1 MQAMKIQPS
10 LIMSN
15 SDPVLLIET
24 VRPDD
29 GRSESFWVAL
39 VITGVLLLG
48 GLGIL
53 LRQEQTGVADTRP
66 QLDLLQRQF
75 LMELTIAADE
85 IRFIA
90 TMNSDIS
97 INSGFIAWPLEQL
110 LQEQLLPLFPG
121 QAASAWQQLQP
132 GCLLIQQPNS
142 PVHFAL
148 VLQQA
153 GSSIHYSTTSVH
165 HPAPCETL
173 LSWQR
178 MDIQS

>member
-1 MQAMKIQPS
+1 
-10 LIMSN
+10 MSN

-29 GRSESFWVAL
+29 GRTESFWVAL

-53 LRQEQTGVADTRP
+53 LRQEQSPATDTRP

-85 IRFIA
+85 IRFI
-90 TMNSDIS
+90 TSMNSEVSTDT
-97 INSGFIAWPLEQL
+97 GFENWSLEQL
-110 LQEQLLPLFPG
+110 LQEQLLPVFPG
-121 QAASAWQQLQP
+121 QSAKAWQQLEP
-132 GCLLIQQPNS
+132 GCLLLPQPAS
-142 PVHFAL
+142 RIHFGL

-153 GSSIHYSTTSVH
+153 GSSIHYA
-165 HPAPCETL
+165 PADVPPPDHCETL

-178 MDIQS
+178 MDI